1 LKRQNGKYKTA
12 NIFTLERPMRAKCHL
27 LILFKIAEVSWK
39 SLFYMYMYI
48 EIMWVKSLQLGIDT
62 IFIVCLGCIRT
73 NIRVYLYFRYK
84 NKKIPYK
91 NDFMAL
97 RNFTIITLLFNQ
109 NKSEKND
116 FFFCQ
121 KIITYKML
129 REVTL

>member
-1 LKRQNGKYKTA
+1 
-12 NIFTLERPMRAKCHL
+12 MRAKCHL

-109 NKSEKND
+109 IKSEKND
-116 FFFCQ
+116 FFFLSKNYHIQ
-121 KIITYKML
+121 NA
-129 REVTL
+129 